1 MTEQNSITRPVLKAL
16 VIMPNPKTQEMGSL
30 LAIARAEARKRERT
44 QQNLPILALRYIPE
58 LNIYVAVYATSE
70 TQKQTQTKK
79 E

>member
-1 MTEQNSITRPVLKAL
+1 
-16 VIMPNPKTQEMGSL
+16 MPNPKTQEMGSL

-44 QQNLPILALRYIPE
+44 QQNPPILALRYIPE

-70 TQKQTQTKK
+70 TQKQTRAKK